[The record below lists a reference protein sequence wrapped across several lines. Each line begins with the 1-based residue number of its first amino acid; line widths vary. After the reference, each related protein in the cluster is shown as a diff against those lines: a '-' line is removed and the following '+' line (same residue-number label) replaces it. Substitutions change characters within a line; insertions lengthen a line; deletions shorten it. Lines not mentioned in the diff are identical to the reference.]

1 MTELIPCIIAFP
13 YPLEFCFIIIAI
25 YILVFHILAQRF
37 LRSYEQLLK
46 LAHGKLMWIY
56 ILLVGYIFYI
66 DISFNPVVLWR
77 YFLFFAI
84 LLWIGIKL
92 KDKNINM
99 LPLIFGFLL
108 GDMLS
113 WTVYHFYML
122 HF

>member
-1 MTELIPCIIAFP
+1 
-13 YPLEFCFIIIAI
+13 
-25 YILVFHILAQRF
+25 
-37 LRSYEQLLK
+37 
-46 LAHGKLMWIY
+46 MWIY